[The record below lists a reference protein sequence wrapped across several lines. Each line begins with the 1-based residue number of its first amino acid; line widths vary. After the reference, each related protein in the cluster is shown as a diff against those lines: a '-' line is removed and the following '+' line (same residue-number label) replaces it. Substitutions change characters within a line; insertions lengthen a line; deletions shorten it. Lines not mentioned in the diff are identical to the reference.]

1 MTRSRLVSSTLLLL
15 AAAACSSDHGGVTQP
30 ATISPELAGVLN
42 DGFAQ
47 SAAGFGETNNSF
59 VAGLDAFAPWMPP
72 AFGATM
78 DRFHRTS
85 DFMGGGLADDFDG
98 AGAFATFGHG
108 PFDGGP
114 FAPIR
119 ANKNCT
125 FSSSTGRVTCPSQT
139 IGGLT
144 INRSYAYTDVNN
156 KPQAAL
162 DTTTNTVN
170 TRVTVSGTIVFR
182 RGDTTTVNHASDQTV
197 TGLAKGS
204 AKRVINGTSG
214 GTEDTKGTDDKG
226 NKFTTARIIG
236 DTTTGLTIPVQSG
249 KPTYPT
255 AGSVVRSMQV
265 TATIGSQAPA
275 KSSRR
280 EVITYDGSATAKV
293 TITHDGTTKN
303 CTLPLPRGRLNCS

>member
-1 MTRSRLVSSTLLLL
+1 MTRARLYSATLLLL
-15 AAAACSSDHGGVTQP
+15 VAAACSSDRSVTQP
-30 ATISPELAGVLN
+30 QAISPELATVLN

-59 VAGLDAFAPWMPP
+59 VTGLDAFAPWMPP
-72 AFGATM
+72 AFGAIV

-85 DFMGGGLADDFDG
+85 DFMGGGLAGDF
-98 AGAFATFGHG
+98 AGAATFLTFGRG

-119 ANKNCT
+119 ANKDCT
-125 FSSSTGRVTCPSQT
+125 FSSSTGRVTCPPQT

-144 INRSYAYTDVNN
+144 IARSYAYTDVNN

-204 AKRVINGTSG
+204 AKRVINGTSA
-214 GTEDTKGTDDKG
+214 GTENTKGTDDKG
-226 NKFTTARIIG
+226 NKFTTARVIG

-275 KSSRR
+275 VSTRR
-280 EVITYDGSATAKV
+280 EVVTYDGSTTAKV

-303 CTLPLPRGRLNCS
+303 CTLPLPRGRLTCS

>member
-1 MTRSRLVSSTLLLL
+1 MTRARLLSASLLLL
-15 AAAACSSDHGGVTQP
+15 AAAACSSDHSVTQP
-30 ATISPELAGVLN
+30 QAISPELAAVVN

-72 AFGATM
+72 AFGAM
-78 DRFHRTS
+78 VDRFHRTS
-85 DFMGGGLADDFDG
+85 DFMGGGLAGDF
-98 AGAFATFGHG
+98 AGAASFAGFGHG

-119 ANKNCT
+119 ANKDCT
-125 FSSSTGRVTCPSQT
+125 FSSSTGRVTCPPQT

-144 INRSYAYTDVNN
+144 INRSYAYTDINN
-156 KPQAAL
+156 KPQSAL

-197 TGLAKGS
+197 SGLAKGS
-204 AKRVINGTSG
+204 TKRVISGTSG
-214 GTEDTKGTDDKG
+214 GTENSKGTNDKG
-226 NKFTTARIIG
+226 DAFTVARVIG

-249 KPTYPT
+249 RGTYPI
-255 AGSVVRSMQV
+255 AGSVVRSMKV

-275 KSSRR
+275 VSTRR
-280 EVITYDGSATAKV
+280 EVVAYDGSATAKV

-303 CTLPLPRGRLNCS
+303 CTLPLPRGRLNCA

>member
-1 MTRSRLVSSTLLLL
+1 MTRSRFVSATFLLL
-15 AAAACSSDHGGVTQP
+15 AVAACSSDHGGVTQP
-30 ATISPELAGVLN
+30 PAISPELVNVIN

-72 AFGATM
+72 AFGATV
-78 DRFHRTS
+78 DRFHQTS
-85 DFMGGGLADDFDG
+85 DFMGGGLAGDF
-98 AGAFATFGHG
+98 AGAASFLTFGRG
-108 PFDGGP
+108 ALDGGP

-119 ANKNCT
+119 ANKDCT
-125 FSSSTGRVTCPSQT
+125 FSSSTGRVTCPPQT
-139 IGGLT
+139 VAGLT
-144 INRSYAYTDVNN
+144 INRSYAYTDINN
-156 KPQAAL
+156 KPQSAL
-162 DTTTNTVN
+162 DTTTNAVN

-204 AKRVINGTSG
+204 TKRVISGTSG
-214 GTEDTKGTDDKG
+214 GTENTKGTDDKG
-226 NKFTTARIIG
+226 NKFTTARVIG
-236 DTTTGLTIPVQSG
+236 DTTIGLTIPVQSG
-249 KPTYPT
+249 KPAYPT
-255 AGSVVRSMQV
+255 AGSVVRAMQV

-275 KSSRR
+275 VSNRR
-280 EVITYDGSATAKV
+280 EVITYDGSTTAKV

>member
-1 MTRSRLVSSTLLLL
+1 MTRSRLIPATLVLV
-15 AAAACSSDHGGVTQP
+15 AAAACSSDHSVTQP
-30 ATISPELAGVLN
+30 QAISPELATVLN

-72 AFGATM
+72 AFGAIA

-98 AGAFATFGHG
+98 GPSFLSFGRG

-114 FAPIR
+114 FAPTR
-119 ANKNCT
+119 ANNNCT
-125 FSSSTGRVTCPSQT
+125 YSSGTGRVTCPPQT

-144 INRSYAYTDVNN
+144 INRSFAYTDVNN
-156 KPQAAL
+156 KPQSAL

-182 RGDTTTVNHASDQTV
+182 KGDTTTVNHASDQTV

-214 GTEDTKGTDDKG
+214 GTETTTGTNEKGD
-226 NKFTTARIIG
+226 KFTTARVLG
-236 DTTTGLTIPVQSG
+236 DTTSGLTIPVASG
-249 KPTYPT
+249 KPTYPSL
-255 AGSVVRSMQV
+255 GSVARGMEV
-265 TATIGSQAPA
+265 TATIGTQAPA
-275 KSSRR
+275 KSTRH
-280 EVITYDGSATAKV
+280 ELVTYDGTTTAKV
-293 TITHDGTTKN
+293 VITHDGTTKN
-303 CTLPLPRGRLNCS
+303 CTLPLPRGKLTCS

>member
-1 MTRSRLVSSTLLLL
+1 MTRSRFFSATIFVLV
-15 AAAACSSDHGGVTQP
+15 AGACSGDHAGVTQP
-30 ATISPELAGVLN
+30 QSISPELANVLN
-42 DGFAQ
+42 DGFAT

-72 AFGATM
+72 AVGAFA

-85 DFMGGGLADDFDG
+85 DLMGGGLADDF
-98 AGAFATFGHG
+98 AGVAAFATFGHG

-125 FSSSTGRVTCPSQT
+125 FSSSTNRVTCPPQT

-170 TRVTVSGTIVFR
+170 TRVTVSGTIVSR
-182 RGDTTTVNHASDQTV
+182 KNNTTTVSHASDQTV
-197 TGLAKGS
+197 SGLAKGS

-214 GTEDTKGTDDKG
+214 GTEDTKGTNDKG
-226 NKFTTARIIG
+226 DTFTTARVIG
-236 DTTTGLTIPVQSG
+236 DTTSGLTIPVQNG
-249 KPTYPT
+249 RPTYPT

-265 TATIGSQAPA
+265 TATIGAQPAA
-275 KSSRR
+275 KSTRH
-280 EVITYDGSATAKV
+280 ETITYDGSATAKV

>member
-1 MTRSRLVSSTLLLL
+1 MTRSRFVAATLLLL
-15 AAAACSSDHGGVTQP
+15 VAAACSSDHGGVTQP
-30 ATISPELAGVLN
+30 SAISPELANVLN

-72 AFGATM
+72 AFGATA

-85 DFMGGGLADDFDG
+85 DFMGGGLAGDF
-98 AGAFATFGHG
+98 AGATSFLTFGRG
-108 PFDGGP
+108 SFDGGP
-114 FAPIR
+114 FAPIH
-119 ANKNCT
+119 ADKNCT
-125 FSSSTGRVTCPSQT
+125 FSATTGRVTCPPQT

-144 INRSYAYTDVNN
+144 INRSFAYTDVNN

-170 TRVTVSGTIVFR
+170 TRVTVSGTIASR
-182 RGDTTTVNHASDQTV
+182 HGDTTTVNHASDQTV

-226 NKFTTARIIG
+226 NKFTTARVIG

-255 AGSVVRSMQV
+255 AGSVVRAMKV

-275 KSSRR
+275 VSNRR
-280 EVITYDGSATAKV
+280 EVITYDGSTTAKV
-293 TITHDGTTKN
+293 TITHDGTTKS

>member
-1 MTRSRLVSSTLLLL
+1 MTRSRFVSATLFLVV
-15 AAAACSSDHGGVTQP
+15 AAACSSDHGGVTQP
-30 ATISPELAGVLN
+30 SAISPELANVVN

-59 VAGLDAFAPWMPP
+59 VAGFDAFAPWMPP
-72 AFGATM
+72 AFGATA

-85 DFMGGGLADDFDG
+85 DFMGGGLAGDF
-98 AGAFATFGHG
+98 AGAASFLTFGHG

-119 ANKNCT
+119 ANKDCT
-125 FSSSTGRVTCPSQT
+125 FSSSTGRVTCPPQT

-182 RGDTTTVNHASDQTV
+182 HGDTTTVNHASDQTV

-204 AKRVINGTSG
+204 TKRVISGTSG
-214 GTEDTKGTDDKG
+214 GTENTKGTDDKG
-226 NKFTTARIIG
+226 NKFTTARVLG
-236 DTTTGLTIPVQSG
+236 DTTTGLTIPVQNG
-249 KPTYPT
+249 KPTYPM
-255 AGSVVRSMQV
+255 AGSVVRAMQV

-275 KSSRR
+275 VSNRR
-280 EVITYDGSATAKV
+280 EVVTYDGSATAKV

>member
-1 MTRSRLVSSTLLLL
+1 MTRTRFVSATLLLL

-30 ATISPELAGVLN
+30 SAISPDLANVIN

-72 AFGATM
+72 AFGVNA

-85 DFMGGGLADDFDG
+85 DFMGGGLSGDF
-98 AGAFATFGHG
+98 AGAATFLTFGRG

-119 ANKNCT
+119 ANKDCT
-125 FSSSTGRVTCPSQT
+125 FSASTGRVTCPAQT

-156 KPQAAL
+156 KPQPAL

-170 TRVTVSGTIVFR
+170 TRVTVTGSIFFR
-182 RGDTTTVNHASDQTV
+182 HGDTTTVNHASDQTV

-204 AKRVINGTSG
+204 TKRVISGTSG
-214 GTEDTKGTDDKG
+214 GTEDTKGTDAKG
-226 NKFTTARIIG
+226 NKFTTARLIG
-236 DTTTGLTIPVQSG
+236 DTTSGLTIPVQSG
-249 KPTYPT
+249 RGTYPT
-255 AGSVVRSMQV
+255 AGSVIRSMQV
-265 TATIGSQAPA
+265 TATIGTQAPA
-275 KSSRR
+275 VSKRR
-280 EVITYDGSATAKV
+280 EVVTYDGSATAKV
-293 TITHDGTTKN
+293 TITHDGTTEN
-303 CTLPLPRGRLNCS
+303 CTLPLPRGRLSCS

>member
-1 MTRSRLVSSTLLLL
+1 MTRARLISATLLLL
-15 AAAACSSDHGGVTQP
+15 VAAACSNDHGGVTQP
-30 ATISPELAGVLN
+30 QAISPELANVLN

-72 AFGATM
+72 SLGAVA

-85 DFMGGGLADDFDG
+85 DFMGGGLSGDFEG
-98 AGAFATFGHG
+98 ATAFLAFGHG

-119 ANKNCT
+119 DKNCT
-125 FSSSTGRVTCPSQT
+125 FSSSTGRVSCPPQT

-144 INRSYAYTDVNN
+144 INRSFAYTDVNN
-156 KPQAAL
+156 KAQAAL
-162 DTTTNTVN
+162 DTNTNTVN

-204 AKRVINGTSG
+204 TKRVINGTSG
-214 GTEDTKGTDDKG
+214 GTESTKGTDDKG
-226 NKFTTARIIG
+226 NKFTTARVIG
-236 DTTTGLTIPVQSG
+236 DTTSGLTIPVQSG
-249 KPTYPT
+249 KPSYPT

-275 KSSRR
+275 VSTRR
-280 EVITYDGSATAKV
+280 EVVTYDGSATAKV